1 MTWRSGDREGP
12 RCTSRRDRNRGHRT
26 VRRPLTR
33 RRLGRPSDDVHH
45 WRPEPRARDPPTDG
59 RRPPPF
65 KEIHVLAQ
73 LRNARQSESG
83 FTLIELLMV
92 IVILGVLAG
101 VVVFAVGGITD
112 KGQTSACKADYK
124 TMQVAEEAYYAQN
137 GSYAA
142 EAALVTAK

>member
-1 MTWRSGDREGP
+1 M
-12 RCTSRRDRNRGHRT
+12 
-26 VRRPLTR
+26 
-33 RRLGRPSDDVHH
+33 
-45 WRPEPRARDPPTDG
+45 
-59 RRPPPF
+59 
-65 KEIHVLAQ
+65 LAQ
-73 LRNARQSESG
+73 LRKARQSESG

-142 EAALVTAK
+142 EPLLVSAKLLNAPSALVDVGAASGTSYSLTAVTPCTAAMVP